1 MKGSDQVK
9 SRRIIFG
16 LCLLSLLASG
26 SAGAQ
31 EDEVRAAVSATLAA
45 LVARDVPAFAS
56 FYHND
61 TRGFFVDRTS
71 MIEGFSS
78 LAVRAAFATGLR
90 VNVVMNDLDVRV
102 YGNTAVS
109 GALLQGSVT
118 MPGGALIS
126 GTWRYSDTR
135 VLDEGTWKVVQYHIS
150 PLAE

>member
-1 MKGSDQVK
+1 MK
-9 SRRIIFG
+9 SRRVIFV
-16 LCLLSLLASG
+16 LCLMTLLAFG
-26 SAGAQ
+26 TAAAQ
-31 EDEVRAAVSATLAA
+31 EAEVRAAVSATLAA
-45 LVARDVPAFAS
+45 LVARDVPAFAN

-109 GALLQGSVT
+109 RAIFQGSVT
-118 MPGGALIS
+118 LPLGAVAS
-126 GTWRYSDTR
+126 GTWRYSETR
-135 VLDEGTWKVVQYHIS
+135 VLDEGTWKVVQYHVS
-150 PLAE
+150 QAAG

>member
-1 MKGSDQVK
+1 MK

-45 LVARDVPAFAS
+45 LVARDVPAFAN

-90 VNVVMNDLDVRV
+90 VNVLMNDLDVKV
-102 YGNTAVS
+102 YGNTAVVR
-109 GALLQGSVT
+109 AIFQGSVT
-118 MPGGALIS
+118 LPLGAVAS
-126 GTWRYSDTR
+126 GTWRYSETR
-135 VLDEGTWKVVQYHIS
+135 VLDEGTWKVVQYHVS
-150 PLAE
+150 QAAG

>member
-1 MKGSDQVK
+1 MKSQ
-9 SRRIIFG
+9 RIIFG
-16 LCLLSLLASG
+16 FCLLSLLASG

-78 LAVRAAFATGLR
+78 LAVLAAFATGLR
-90 VNVVMNDLDVRV
+90 VNVVMNDLDVKV
-102 YGNTAVS
+102 YGNTAVVR
-109 GALLQGSVT
+109 AIFQGSVT
-118 MPGGALIS
+118 LPLGAVAS
-126 GTWRYSDTR
+126 GTWRYSETR
-135 VLDEGTWKVVQYHIS
+135 VLDEGTWKVVQYHVS
-150 PLAE
+150 QAAG